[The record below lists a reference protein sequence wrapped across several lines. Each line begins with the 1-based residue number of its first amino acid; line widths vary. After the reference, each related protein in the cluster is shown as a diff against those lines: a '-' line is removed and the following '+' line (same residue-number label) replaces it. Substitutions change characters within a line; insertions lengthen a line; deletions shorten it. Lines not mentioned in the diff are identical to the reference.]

1 MSVTWAGILAVL
13 LVLNVLRQLRVLE
26 SCSLVDCAA
35 PPASKVAG
43 CVPKSWHRDVGFV
56 MERRHWTGSEATF
69 LNKKA
74 AMKGR

>member
-13 LVLNVLRQLRVLE
+13 LVLERLATIE
-26 SCSLVDCAA
+26 SALFLLAGDCAA

-56 MERRHWTGSEATF
+56 MDRRHWTGLEATF
-69 LNKKA
+69 LDEKA